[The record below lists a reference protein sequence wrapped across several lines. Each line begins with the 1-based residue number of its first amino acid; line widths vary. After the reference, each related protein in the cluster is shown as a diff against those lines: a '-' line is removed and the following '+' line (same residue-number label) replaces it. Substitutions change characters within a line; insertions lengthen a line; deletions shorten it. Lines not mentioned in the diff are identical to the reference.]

1 MPGYWKQPIKYL
13 QKKKNP
19 KRSIFFTTSMSSVLT
34 AAAPALQSA
43 VLQRANSQR
52 ETHPGLQQSSP
63 ALLQPWFCNSTA
75 KGCAWGGS
83 LLPSLRAARENR
95 IKHVKK
101 KKKAI
106 ANQLSCSIH
115 LSRYIKS
122 YRVLVVA
129 GQGAGRRC
137 KAFSTRPLNSWKP
150 GNAYLGERCVLLMG
164 EWL

>member
-13 QKKKNP
+13 QKKKKPKKKYFFHHFNVLSADGSGSSSAKCCAAKSQQPKGNP
-19 KRSIFFTTSMSSVLT
+19 
-34 AAAPALQSA
+34 
-43 VLQRANSQR
+43 
-52 ETHPGLQQSSP
+52 PGVQQSSP